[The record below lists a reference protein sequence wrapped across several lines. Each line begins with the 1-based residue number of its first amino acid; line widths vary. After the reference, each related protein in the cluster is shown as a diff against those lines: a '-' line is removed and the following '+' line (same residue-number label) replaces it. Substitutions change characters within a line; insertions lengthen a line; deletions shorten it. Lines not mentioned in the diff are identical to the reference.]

1 LRFRTPLAGALI
13 GLFCWALPALAKD
26 YPTKPVTIVVPFA
39 AGGPSD
45 SITRIVAEGLQ
56 RSLGERVI
64 VQNFGGA
71 GGTVGSNRVVQAAPD
86 GYTLLM
92 HHIGLATAPALYKNL
107 PFNPQTDLA
116 PVGMV
121 SDGPMAITARKGFP
135 ANTLTELIAYL
146 KAHPKQVSY
155 ASAGIGGAS
164 FFCSLLLEQR
174 LGVQFNQ
181 IPYTGTGPAYTDY
194 VAGRVDMICDLTTGT
209 APYIK
214 DGEIK
219 GYALTAEKRVAVL
232 PDLPTATEAGLPNFD
247 LSVWYGLYA
256 PKKTPQAVI
265 DRLSAALQKT
275 VQDKQVAE
283 RLSVTGSLPVSPDLA
298 TPAALKAKLKEQV
311 DRWAPLIA
319 KSGVK
324 VE

>member
-26 YPTKPVTIVVPFA
+26 YPMKPVTIVVPFA

-311 DRWAPLIA
+311 DRWTPLIA

>member
-265 DRLSAALQKT
+265 DRLSAALQTT

-311 DRWAPLIA
+311 DRWTPLIA